1 MRKLVRGGTVV
12 TAADSAQ
19 ADVLIE
25 DEEILAVGS
34 LGDIEDAETIDAS
47 GCYVLPGLIDNH
59 THLSMPFGGT
69 VSIDDYDTGTRA
81 AAAGGTTCLVDFV
94 IQQHPNGLRSSLEE
108 WQERANGAAHVDYGF
123 HMAITQADEATLADM
138 EPMVEEGLCSF
149 KVFLAYKGA
158 IMITDD
164 LFFRVLGNTRDLGA
178 LTMVHCENGWAI
190 DVLVERALAAGQ
202 TDPIYHAHTRPEEL
216 EAEATGRSVRFA
228 ELTNAS
234 VYIVHVTCGLA
245 ADEIAAGQARGVDVS
260 GETCLQYLT
269 NTVED
274 LERPDFEG
282 ARYVC
287 SPPLREAHNQDLLWA
302 ALKRGVLE
310 SVSTDHCPFN
320 DEQKAMGRND
330 FSKIPNGLAMIQ
342 HRLVK
347 LWDIGVEAGRITPSE
362 LVDLT
367 STAIARR
374 FGLHRKGSIAPG
386 MDADLVV
393 FDPATPFEFST
404 RTSHMNVDYDLF
416 DGESSTGS
424 VRHTFCRGTM
434 VYDRGEILTQPG
446 HGRFVPRSLR
456 APAAVAS

>member
-1 MRKLVRGGTVV
+1 MRKLIQGGTVV
-12 TAADSAQ
+12 TAADSSQ
-19 ADVLIE
+19 ADVLID
-25 DEEILAVGS
+25 DEEIVAVGS
-34 LGDIEDAETIDAS
+34 LGDVDAEVVDAT

-81 AAAGGTTCLVDFV
+81 AAAGGTTCIVDFV
-94 IQQHPNGLRSSLEE
+94 IQQHPDGLRSSLEE

-123 HMAITQADEATLADM
+123 HMAITQADDGTLADM
-138 EPMVEEGLCSF
+138 EPMVEEGLCTF
-149 KVFLAYKGA
+149 KVFLAYKGT
-158 IMITDD
+158 IMISDD
-164 LFFRVLGNTRDLGA
+164 LFFEVLERTRDLGA
-178 LTMVHCENGWAI
+178 LTMVHCENGWVI
-190 DVLVERALAAGQ
+190 DVLVQRALAAGQ
-202 TDPIYHAHTRPEEL
+202 TDPIHHAHTRPEEL
-216 EAEATGRSVRFA
+216 EAEATGRAVRFA
-228 ELTNAS
+228 ELTNAG

-245 ADEIAAGQARGVDVS
+245 ADEIAAGQARGVNVY

-287 SPPLREAHNQDLLWA
+287 SPPLRDARNHDLIWA

-320 DEQKAMGRND
+320 DEQKALGRDD

-347 LWDIGVEAGRITPSE
+347 LWDIGVESGRITPSE

-367 STAIARR
+367 STAIASR
-374 FGLHRKGSIAPG
+374 FGLDRKGSIAPG
-386 MDADLVV
+386 KDADIVV
-393 FDPATPFEFST
+393 FDPTTPFEFST

-416 DGESSTGS
+416 EGERSTGS
-424 VRHTFCRGTM
+424 VRHTLCRGTM

-446 HGRFVPRSLR
+446 HGRFVPRSLGAR
-456 APAAVAS
+456 AAVAS

>member
-12 TAADSAQ
+12 TAGDSSQ
-19 ADVLIE
+19 ADVLI
-25 DEEILAVGS
+25 DGEEIVAVGS
-34 LGDIEDAETIDAS
+34 LGEVDAEVIDAA

-81 AAAGGTTCLVDFV
+81 AAAGGTTCIVDFV
-94 IQQHPNGLRSSLEE
+94 IQQHPDGLRSSLEE
-108 WQERANGAAHVDYGF
+108 WRERATGAAHVDYGF
-123 HMAITQADEATLADM
+123 HMAITQADEGTLADM
-138 EPMVEEGLCSF
+138 EPMVEEGLCTF
-149 KVFLAYKGA
+149 KVFLAYKGT

-164 LFFRVLGNTRDLGA
+164 LFFEVLGRTRDLGA

-190 DVLVERALAAGQ
+190 DVLVQRALAAGQ
-202 TDPIYHAHTRPEEL
+202 TDPIHHAHTRPEEL

-245 ADEIAAGQARGVDVS
+245 ADEIAAGQARGVNVY

-269 NTVED
+269 NTVHD

-320 DEQKAMGRND
+320 DEQKALGRDD

-347 LWDIGVEAGRITPSE
+347 LWDIGVETGRITPSE
-362 LVDLT
+362 LVDMT

-374 FGLHRKGSIAPG
+374 FGLGRKGSIAPG

-393 FDPATPFEFST
+393 FDPTTPFEFST

-416 DGESSTGS
+416 EGESSTGS
-424 VRHTFCRGTM
+424 VRHTLCRGTM
-434 VYDRGEILTQPG
+434 VYDRGEIRTDPG
-446 HGRFVPRSLR
+446 HGRFLPRSLG
-456 APAAVAS
+456 AQAALAT

>member
-1 MRKLVRGGTVV
+1 MKKLIQGGTVV
-12 TAADSAQ
+12 SATNESV
-19 ADVLIE
+19 ADVLV
-25 DEEILAVGS
+25 DGEEIVAVGA
-34 LGDIEDAETIDAS
+34 LGDVDAEVVDAS

-59 THLSMPFGGT
+59 THMAMPFGGT

-81 AAAGGTTCLVDFV
+81 AAAGGTTCIVDFV
-94 IQQHPNGLRSSLEE
+94 IQQHPDGLRSSLEE
-108 WQERANGAAHVDYGF
+108 WQERASGAAHVDYGF
-123 HMAITQADEATLADM
+123 HMAITQADDATLDDM
-138 EPMVEEGLCSF
+138 GPMVEEGLCSF

-158 IMITDD
+158 IMVTDD
-164 LFFRVLGNTRDLGA
+164 LFFRVLENTRDLGA

-202 TDPIYHAHTRPEEL
+202 VEPIYHAHTRPEEL
-216 EAEATGRSVRFA
+216 EAEATSRSVRFA
-228 ELTNAS
+228 ELTGAS

-282 ARYVC
+282 GRYVC
-287 SPPLREAHNQDLLWA
+287 SPPLRKAHNQELLWA
-302 ALKRGVLE
+302 ALRRRVLE

-320 DEQKAMGRND
+320 SDQKALGRDD

-347 LWDIGVEAGRITPSE
+347 LWDLGVEGGRITPSE

-367 STAIARR
+367 STTIARR
-374 FGLHRKGSIAPG
+374 FGLPRKGSIAPG

-416 DGESSTGS
+416 EGERSTGS
-424 VRHTFCRGTM
+424 VRHTFCRGTL
-434 VYDRGEILTQPG
+434 VYDRGEIRTEPG
-446 HGRFVPRSLR
+446 HGRFVPRSLG
-456 APAAVAS
+456 APTPVAT